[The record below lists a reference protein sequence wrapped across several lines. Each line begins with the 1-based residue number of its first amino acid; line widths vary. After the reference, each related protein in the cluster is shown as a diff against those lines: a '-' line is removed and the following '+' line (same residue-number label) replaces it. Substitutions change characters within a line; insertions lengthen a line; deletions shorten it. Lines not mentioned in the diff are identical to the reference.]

1 MSEKDEKDTDIK
13 VNVVN
18 PVDERTPDQKAPKRA
33 SAASADAPSEAA
45 SKSPKAPK
53 APKEP
58 RVPWEP
64 STRAK
69 EIMDAIFE
77 YAETGDKKLMAYFA
91 REALRARDRAK
102 EVRERAEEI
111 GG

>member
-45 SKSPKAPK
+45 SKSPK

>member
-33 SAASADAPSEAA
+33 SADAADAPSEAA
-45 SKSPKAPK
+45 SKSPK